1 MSNKSAR
8 QALREERARQ
18 AARAKRRERLVLIG
32 VGVAVVILIIAI
44 AGIVQWQRSQVSGD
58 AVAPAGVAPGYGKA
72 TQGGE
77 NGLGQGIGI
86 GDPDAPV
93 VVEVFEDFSC
103 PHCRDFEARSSHVLR
118 QRVASGDVRVVYYPV
133 TLSQFGEPTVR
144 SANAFACA
152 ADQRKAREMHDALYA
167 NFSQSWSTGEL
178 LELGKTVGLD
188 SGSFR
193 SCVRNET
200 YAEWV
205 ESIDQTATEKGV
217 IGTPTI
223 FVNSDTPLPPEQ
235 ISPAGLQAA
244 IDRAL
249 KR

>member
-167 NFSQSWSTGEL
+167 NFSQSWSSVRPSAWTPGRS
-178 LELGKTVGLD
+178 GRAYGTRPMP
-188 SGSFR
+188 SGSSR
-193 SCVRNET
+193 STRPPRRRGSS
-200 YAEWV
+200 ARPR
-205 ESIDQTATEKGV
+205 SSSTATRHC
-217 IGTPTI
+217 
-223 FVNSDTPLPPEQ
+223 LPSRSARRVCKPP
-235 ISPAGLQAA
+235 STGRSSA
-244 IDRAL
+244 RA
-249 KR
+249 RRR